1 MYIHYF
7 SHQRL
12 NNYCSNREKE
22 KYVKKGLHG
31 LFHNTEKKK
40 DFGVDPRWFVYDS
53 NLNVKYSLDDV

>member
-1 MYIHYF
+1 MWLQNYTVMYIHYF

-40 DFGVDPRWFVYDS
+40 ILGLIQDGLFMTVT
-53 NLNVKYSLDDV
+53 